1 MRVQSLEL
9 LSAVRVLEIT
19 KDTQQVV
26 REYLKRNRDLFNELI
41 HETNN
46 MSLKEFVLHSITT
59 EKFYKDSRMDTM
71 GCVYQ
76 GMNYVAARY
85 HQRISIFRTGMHSLS
100 IKGELITFYNNHI
113 MFNNS
118 DLDVVLMPLLQE
130 RVVITSVSEF
140 ENICWPYLSRLLDI
154 LVERKLLE

>member
-1 MRVQSLEL
+1 MKVQSLEL

-19 KDTQQVV
+19 KDTQEVV
-26 REYLKRNRDLFNELI
+26 REYLKRNRDFFNELI

-46 MSLKEFVLHSITT
+46 MPLKEFVLHKITT
-59 EKFYKDSRMDTM
+59 KKFYKDSMDAM
-71 GCVYQ
+71 GCVYR

-85 HQRISIFRTGMHSLS
+85 HQRISIFRTGMHSIS
-100 IKGELITFYNNHI
+100 IKGELVTLHKNHI

-118 DLDVVLMPLLQE
+118 DLDVVLMPVLQE
-130 RVVITSVSEF
+130 QVIITSASEI